1 MSELILG
8 NGGLYAPAFPTWQR
22 KRPFYAALVASL
34 LMHAALISVIPGFRA
49 VPFEAREPLTVEI
62 IEAAPAPQAVQQP
75 PQRKAEPERRA
86 EPPANPPAPPRSSVA
101 PRISP
106 APEPELRVAPAPAPV
121 PEQVVP
127 PEPARAE
134 PPREVFP
141 DLMPSPAPEPPAP
154 APRTEV
160 TPPTPP
166 LAPEPAAPPQS
177 EAQAPRAPV
186 PPARAEEQTA
196 AAPAAPAADPPPAAR
211 ESVPRQTDGLVASYE
226 KRLSDLIR
234 RHEYYP
240 ERARRQGWEGKAVVG
255 LNISAEGRVTDIS
268 LLESTGREILDEAA
282 LRMVQRASPL
292 PQAPD
297 GLRGK
302 QRIVR
307 VPIVFKLQ
315 SS

>member
-1 MSELILG
+1 MAEFILG
-8 NGGLYAPAFPTWQR
+8 GGALSAPAFPTWQR
-22 KRPFYAALVASL
+22 KRPFYAALAASL

-49 VPFEAREPLTVEI
+49 VPFEVREPLTVEI

-75 PQRKAEPERRA
+75 PQREAEPVRKAEPLPS
-86 EPPANPPAPPRSSVA
+86 PPAAPRSSVVPRVSRAPEPQPPAPPA
-101 PRISP
+101 PVP
-106 APEPELRVAPAPAPV
+106 APELVA
-121 PEQVVP
+121 P
-127 PEPARAE
+127 PEPARPE
-134 PPREVFP
+134 PPREVLP
-141 DLMPSPAPEPPAP
+141 DPAPAPEPPAV
-154 APRTEV
+154 APRAEV
-160 TPPTPP
+160 ALPTPS
-166 LAPEPAAPPQS
+166 LAPPEPSAPPQP

-186 PPARAEEQTA
+186 PLPAPAEEQTA
-196 AAPAAPAADPPPAAR
+196 AVPAAPAADAPPAAR
-211 ESVPRQTDGLVASYE
+211 ESVSQQTDGLVASYE

-240 ERARRQGWEGKAVVG
+240 ERARRQRWEGKAVVG
-255 LNISAEGRVTDIS
+255 LSISAEGKVTDIS

-292 PQAPD
+292 PRAPD
-297 GLRGK
+297 ALRGK